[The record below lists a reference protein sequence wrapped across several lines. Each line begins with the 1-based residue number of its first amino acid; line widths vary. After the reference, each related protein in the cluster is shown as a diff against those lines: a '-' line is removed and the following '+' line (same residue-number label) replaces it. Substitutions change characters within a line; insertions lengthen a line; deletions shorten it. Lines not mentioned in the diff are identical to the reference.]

1 LTVKLIPASADIL
14 NTSLCTKVLDKDL
27 SDAIVNWESIVHKNV
42 RSRDGQD
49 AGNVDAIMGDIVVI
63 TTQGDRREYNLPKTQ
78 VEGFNGAEVFLKNT
92 LDELEAYRV

>member
-1 LTVKLIPASADIL
+1 M
-14 NTSLCTKVLDKDL
+14 

-42 RSRDGQD
+42 RSKDGQD

-78 VEGFNGAEVFLKNT
+78 VEGFNGAEVTLKNT
-92 LDELEAYRV
+92 LDELEAYIV

>member
-1 LTVKLIPASADIL
+1 M
-14 NTSLCTKVLDKDL
+14 
-27 SDAIVNWESIVHKNV
+27 SDAIVDWESIVHKNV

-78 VEGFNGAEVFLKNT
+78 VEGFNGAEVTLKNT

>member
-1 LTVKLIPASADIL
+1 M
-14 NTSLCTKVLDKDL
+14 

-49 AGNVDAIMGDIVVI
+49 ARNVDAVMGDIVVI

>member
-1 LTVKLIPASADIL
+1 
-14 NTSLCTKVLDKDL
+14 L

-49 AGNVDAIMGDIVVI
+49 AGNVDAIIENTVVI
-63 TTQGDRREYNLPKTQ
+63 TTQGDRREYNIPKTQ
-78 VEGFNGAEVFLKNT
+78 VEGFNGAEVTLKNT

>member
-1 LTVKLIPASADIL
+1 
-14 NTSLCTKVLDKDL
+14 L

>member
-1 LTVKLIPASADIL
+1 M
-14 NTSLCTKVLDKDL
+14 
-27 SDAIVNWESIVHKNV
+27 SDAIVDWESIVHKNT

-49 AGNVDAIMGDIVVI
+49 AGNVDTIMGNIVVI

-78 VEGFNGAEVFLKNT
+78 VEGFNGAKVTLKNT

>member
-1 LTVKLIPASADIL
+1 M
-14 NTSLCTKVLDKDL
+14 

-49 AGNVDAIMGDIVVI
+49 AGNVDAIMGDTVVI

-78 VEGFNGAEVFLKNT
+78 VEGFNGAEVLLKNT

>member
-1 LTVKLIPASADIL
+1 
-14 NTSLCTKVLDKDL
+14 L

-42 RSRDGQD
+42 RSSDGQD

-78 VEGFNGAEVFLKNT
+78 VKGFNGAEVSLKNT

>member
-1 LTVKLIPASADIL
+1 
-14 NTSLCTKVLDKDL
+14 L

-49 AGNVDAIMGDIVVI
+49 AGNVDAIMENIVVI
-63 TTQGDRREYNLPKTQ
+63 TTQGDRREYNIPKTQ
-78 VEGFNGAEVFLKNT
+78 VEGFNGAEVTLKNT

>member
-1 LTVKLIPASADIL
+1 M
-14 NTSLCTKVLDKDL
+14 

-42 RSRDGQD
+42 RSSDGKD

-63 TTQGDRREYNLPKTQ
+63 TTQGDSREYNLPKTQ
-78 VEGFNGAEVFLKNT
+78 VEGFNGAEVTLKNT